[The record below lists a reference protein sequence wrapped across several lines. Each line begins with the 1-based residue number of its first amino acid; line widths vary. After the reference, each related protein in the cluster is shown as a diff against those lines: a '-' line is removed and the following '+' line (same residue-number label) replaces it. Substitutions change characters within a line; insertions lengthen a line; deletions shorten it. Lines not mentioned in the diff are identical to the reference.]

1 MGFFKN
7 INRLRRVGKRYPRP
21 TLAEGIRQA
30 ADAAEEWSQRDM
42 EQRAQHRHDMQG
54 ADANAAP
61 FEMMQA
67 YSTGLAATGTVNAL
81 RRTGRSI
88 DGVPVYRVELS
99 IQIAGRAPYPSSY
112 QTVIADAALYSWQPG
127 QVLPFR
133 VAPTDPHGLILG

>member
-1 MGFFKN
+1 
-7 INRLRRVGKRYPRP
+7 
-21 TLAEGIRQA
+21 
-30 ADAAEEWSQRDM
+30 
-42 EQRAQHRHDMQG
+42 MQG

-67 YSTGLAATGTVNAL
+67 YSTGLAATGTVTAL